1 MYILPDITQL
11 CCTFAFVLP
20 RCFFVN
26 YRCVLGDR
34 MLIIK
39 EHCMIEI
46 PWFLYYLPTAMHVD
60 GPQSSTNMAA
70 QVALPTSLSILGSV
84 NLRKPFRRTCEFWEN
99 ADPKLG
105 EVSSLLMSYNI
116 TFF

>member
-1 MYILPDITQL
+1 M
-11 CCTFAFVLP
+11 
-20 RCFFVN
+20 
-26 YRCVLGDR
+26 LGDR

-39 EHCMIEI
+39 EHYMIEI

-84 NLRKPFRRTCEFWEN
+84 NLRKTFEFWEN
-99 ADPKLG
+99 AGPKLG
-105 EVSSLLMSYNI
+105 EVSSLLYNI
-116 TFF
+116 TIS